1 MSYKIAKN
9 EVQAFILLKA
19 IFYNI
24 YWIFV
29 LFLFYLHENTV
40 KFDMVRLISVKT
52 NCRFDTY

>member
-29 LFLFYLHENTV
+29 LFLFYLHVNTV